1 MKKLFT
7 LCATICYLFMA
18 VFATPVT
25 ALAATEI
32 GPGVTAD
39 VNVMR
44 NPYYNEVSMMASTIS
59 SKLPTELERSYLY
72 DACMTN
78 VFGAKY
84 HNQPS
89 QYADGA
95 LIHTMTTEEKDS
107 LPISFLC
114 SFMRAQELRW
124 PSGKL
129 EVYTVEPIELNAEGI
144 SESGYQEV
152 KAVYQAY
159 VTLQNQTSSMTDE
172 QKIRSIYDYIL
183 SNAHSYKQTANDETA
198 SISSHYIGYALVHHT
213 AWCSAFASM
222 FYLLGTANGLQVTI
236 DEDHINHAN
245 NTVMVN
251 GELKHMDLM
260 WDSSVGYA
268 KYYLTKECSDQKEH
282 TYVH

>member
-18 VFATPVT
+18 VFATPIT
-25 ALAATEI
+25 ALAATEV

-39 VNVMR
+39 ANVAG
-44 NPYYNEVSMMASTIS
+44 NKYYKEVSMMASTIS

-78 VFGAKY
+78 VFGATY
-84 HNQPS
+84 HNQS
-89 QYADGA
+89 SKYTNGA
-95 LIHTMTTEEKDS
+95 LIHTMRVEDTDT
-107 LPISFLC
+107 LPISFMC
-114 SFMRAQELRW
+114 SFTSIRGLKW
-124 PSGKL
+124 SDGKL
-129 EVYTVEPIELNAEGI
+129 EMYTEEPIELNAEGI

-152 KAVYQAY
+152 KTVYQAY
-159 VTLQNQTSSMTDE
+159 VTLQNQTRSMTDE
-172 QKIRSIYDYIL
+172 QKIRIIYDYIL
-183 SNAHSYKQTANDETA
+183 SNAHSYKHTANDEKE
-198 SISSHYIGYALVHHT
+198 SEGSHRIGYALVHHT

-222 FYLLGTANGLQVTI
+222 FYLFGTANGLQVTI
-236 DEDHINHAN
+236 DEDHVNHAN

-260 WDSSVGYA
+260 WDSGVGYS
-268 KYYLTKECSDQKEH
+268 KYYLTKECSDKKEH

>member
-1 MKKLFT
+1 MKKSFT

-39 VNVMR
+39 ANVMGS
-44 NPYYNEVSMMASTIS
+44 PYYKEVSMMASTIS

-84 HNQPS
+84 QNHPS
-89 QYADGA
+89 KYVDGA
-95 LIHTMTTEEKDS
+95 LIHTMTTEERNS
-107 LPISFLC
+107 LAISFLC
-114 SFMRAQELRW
+114 SFMKTQELIW
-124 PSGKL
+124 SNGKV
-129 EVYTVEPIELNAEGI
+129 EIYTAEPIELNSEVI

-152 KAVYQAY
+152 KTVYQAY
-159 VTLQNQTSSMTDE
+159 VTLQNRISSMTEE

-183 SNAHSYKQTANDETA
+183 SNAHSYKHTANDEKESAA
-198 SISSHYIGYALVHHT
+198 SHHIGYAMVHHT

-222 FYLLGTANGLQVTI
+222 FYLFGTANGLQVTI
-236 DEDHINHAN
+236 DEDHVNHAN

-251 GELKHMDLM
+251 GELRHMDLM
-260 WDSSVGYA
+260 WDSGVGYS

-282 TYVH
+282 TYIH